1 MGDLESGGK
10 GKENHVTLAFASSK
24 VSLQQEAPSCNKPA
38 YVSANVSLR
47 QQQEDHSCYICT
59 KTFSQRSSLTKH
71 MKTHKVGEGH
81 VCKKCNKR
89 FAASRDLRK
98 HVDIVH
104 LNKAEEYKKECPICH
119 VRVQQLKTHI
129 RFIHRNEGKTSE
141 YSGICPH
148 CEKTFSNDYKV
159 KRHIET
165 VHEGIK
171 HWQCS
176 VCPKR
181 FYEKKDL
188 GRHIRGVHMGEKVD
202 LWRGKTKANLKE
214 EAVIVTRSV
223 LPTVELGG
231 PGVPQ
236 TTLPVNV
243 LAEEG
248 DDLLEAK
255 VDDPGEEVVEPDED
269 VPMATPHGF
278 PLQDEILDVS
288 SLRFQVC
295 DRRVDEDGDI
305 VVEIEEKEAEVD
317 VEKNDEKESLTD
329 DQKDGQMVTLKWASS
344 GSPSKSGSRETG
356 LSASGAHLGEEEE
369 LGEDFVLPEVVGDLP
384 EWLLQGGG
392 ELDILRVQD
401 EGGAQRTRAR
411 HVSEDRTKTAFKCG
425 ACSKMFLT
433 LDFLKSHIEKIHITY
448 KLPEE
453 LSQLNETSGEGSMK
467 TVFKVHNDEHGK
479 KFVVSDSPESP
490 VKEDVRG
497 GLKVEGEERLH
508 CDMEGCMKTFS
519 GKGRKLQYKRHVER
533 IHLSI
538 RNKHCP
544 QCNLSF
550 YEKRDL
556 SRHIE
561 AIHLR
566 IRTICPIEGCAKP
579 VVRLDQHIK
588 MVHSERTEK
597 TEKGSKCEECGAS
610 FSRVYD
616 LTRHRENVH
625 RGLKS
630 FHCDKCERRFT
641 DKRDLKRHHDAVHLN
656 IRQGKVYSCNFCDK
670 NFKFKKL
677 LDSHR
682 QTEHNGGSSGSKSQ
696 SKKSSRTNLEDEDM
710 GSLVMVGE
718 DQEEVTLGEELSTV
732 EIEGQ
737 LFLVQQNSQGLAL
750 LPVVQSVIGEK
761 T

>member
-1 MGDLESGGK
+1 MADVKGAK
-10 GKENHVTLAFASSK
+10 GKENHVTLAYSPTK
-24 VSLQQEAPSCNKPA
+24 GTVVHHEEA
-38 YVSANVSLR
+38 
-47 QQQEDHSCYICT
+47 HSCYICN
-59 KTFSQRSSLTKH
+59 KTFGQRSSLTKH
-71 MKTHKVGEGH
+71 IKTHKVGEGH
-81 VCKKCNKR
+81 TCKKCDKS

-98 HVDIVH
+98 HIDIVH

-141 YSGICPH
+141 FSGVCPH

-188 GRHIRGVHMGEKVD
+188 SRHIRGVHMKEKVD
-202 LWRGKTKANLKE
+202 TWRGGKRLNVKE
-214 EAVIVTRSV
+214 ESVSRSV

-231 PGVPQ
+231 PGVLQ

-248 DDLLEAK
+248 DD
-255 VDDPGEEVVEPDED
+255 VDDPEEEVQEDEGNLLT
-269 VPMATPHGF
+269 AESSLH
-278 PLQDEILDVS
+278 DEVLDVS
-288 SLRFQVC
+288 GLRFQVC

-305 VVEIEEKEAEVD
+305 VVEIEEKKVGTMPQKD
-317 VEKNDEKESLTD
+317 VSQDSRYEE
-329 DQKDGQMVTLKWASS
+329 KDGQMVTLKWSS
-344 GSPSKSGSRETG
+344 GSPNKLGARKPG
-356 LSASGAHLGEEEE
+356 LPGLGVHLGEEEE
-369 LGEDFVLPEVVGDLP
+369 LGDDFVLPEVVGDLP

-392 ELDILRVQD
+392 ELDILKVQD
-401 EGGAQRTRAR
+401 EGGGAQRARAR
-411 HVSEDRTKTAFKCG
+411 HASEDRTKTAFKCG
-425 ACSKMFLT
+425 ACGKMFLT

-453 LSQLNETSGEGSMK
+453 LSQLNETSGEDAMK
-467 TVFKVHNDEHGK
+467 TVFKVHNDEQGK
-479 KFVVSDSPESP
+479 KFVVSNNQSESP
-490 VKEDVRG
+490 PPALKEPVG
-497 GLKVEGEERLH
+497 GVDVEGEERLH
-508 CDMEGCMKTFS
+508 CDMDGCTKTFS

-597 TEKGSKCEECGAS
+597 AEKGSKCEECGAS

-670 NFKFKKL
+670 SFKFKKL

-682 QTEHNGGSSGSKSQ
+682 QTEHSGGTSGFKGQ
-696 SKKSSRTNLEDEDM
+696 SKKGSQSGQEPLEEEDM
-710 GSLVMVGE
+710 GPLVMVGE
-718 DQEEVTLGEELSTV
+718 QPEEVTLGEELSTV

-737 LFLVQQNSQGLAL
+737 LFLVQQNSQGLSL

>member
-1 MGDLESGGK
+1 MGDLEVRK
-10 GKENHVTLAFASSK
+10 GKENHVILAYASSAK
-24 VSLQQEAPSCNKPA
+24 
-38 YVSANVSLR
+38 SAVL
-47 QQQEDHSCYICT
+47 QQQEVHTCNICN
-59 KTFSQRSSLTKH
+59 KTFNQRSSLTKH
-71 MKTHKVGEGH
+71 IKTHKVGEGH

-165 VHEGIK
+165 VHEGVK

-188 GRHIRGVHMGEKVD
+188 GRHIRGVHMKEKVD
-202 LWRGKTKANLKE
+202 MWRGKKINLPE
-214 EAVIVTRSV
+214 EAVVVTRSV
-223 LPTVELGG
+223 LPTIELGG

-248 DDLLEAK
+248 EDLLEDK
-255 VDDPGEEVVEPDED
+255 VDDPVEGTDGGGADED
-269 VPMATPHGF
+269 IPLPTH
-278 PLQDEILDVS
+278 LQDELLDVS

-305 VVEIEEKEAEVD
+305 VVEIEEKETINN
-317 VEKNDEKESLTD
+317 VENNGEKEPSTAA
-329 DQKDGQMVTLKWASS
+329 QNDGQMVTLKWAS
-344 GSPSKSGSRETG
+344 GSPSKAGARETE
-356 LSASGAHLGEEEE
+356 LTASSAHLGEEEE

-401 EGGAQRTRAR
+401 EGGGGAQRTRAR
-411 HVSEDRTKTAFKCG
+411 HASEDRTKTAFKCG

-453 LSQLNETSGEGSMK
+453 LTHLNETSGEGSTK

-479 KFVVSDSPESP
+479 KFVVSNSPSESP
-490 VKEDVRG
+490 VKEARG
-497 GLKVEGEERLH
+497 GLMVEGEERLH

-579 VVRLDQHIK
+579 VVGGG
-588 MVHSERTEK
+588 MF
-597 TEKGSKCEECGAS
+597 G
-610 FSRVYD
+610 
-616 LTRHRENVH
+616 TRPAE
-625 RGLKS
+625 
-630 FHCDKCERRFT
+630 D
-641 DKRDLKRHHDAVHLN
+641 
-656 IRQGKVYSCNFCDK
+656 
-670 NFKFKKL
+670 
-677 LDSHR
+677 
-682 QTEHNGGSSGSKSQ
+682 GGGG
-696 SKKSSRTNLEDEDM
+696 R
-710 GSLVMVGE
+710 
-718 DQEEVTLGEELSTV
+718 ST
-732 EIEGQ
+732 
-737 LFLVQQNSQGLAL
+737 
-750 LPVVQSVIGEK
+750 
-761 T
+761 

>member
-1 MGDLESGGK
+1 MGDLEGRK
-10 GKENHVTLAFASSK
+10 GKENHVILAYATAK
-24 VSLQQEAPSCNKPA
+24 GAAL
-38 YVSANVSLR
+38 
-47 QQQEDHSCYICT
+47 QQQEVHSCYICN
-59 KTFSQRSSLTKH
+59 KTFSQRNSLTKH
-71 MKTHKVGEGH
+71 IKTHKVGEGH

-165 VHEGIK
+165 VHEGVK

-202 LWRGKTKANLKE
+202 LWRGKRVNMAE
-214 EAVIVTRSV
+214 ESVVVTRSV

-248 DDLLEAK
+248 DDLLEDK
-255 VDDPGEEVVEPDED
+255 VDDPVGGAAGETDED
-269 VPMATPHGF
+269 ILLPTESS
-278 PLQDEILDVS
+278 LQDEILDVS

-305 VVEIEEKEAEVD
+305 VVEIEEKEALD
-317 VEKNDEKESLTD
+317 NIEKNGEKESSTA
-329 DQKDGQMVTLKWASS
+329 DQKDGQMVTLKWTS

-356 LSASGAHLGEEEE
+356 LTASGAHLGEGEE

-392 ELDILRVQD
+392 ELDILRVHD
-401 EGGAQRTRAR
+401 EGGGGAQRTRAR
-411 HVSEDRTKTAFKCG
+411 HPSEDRTKTAFKCG

-479 KFVVSDSPESP
+479 KFVVSNSPSESP
-490 VKEDVRG
+490 VKEARG

-597 TEKGSKCEECGAS
+597 TEKGSKCDECGAS

-630 FHCDKCERRFT
+630 FQCDKCERRFT

-656 IRQGKVYSCNFCDK
+656 IRQGKIYSCNFCDK

-682 QTEHNGGSSGSKSQ
+682 QTEHSGGSSGSKSQ
-696 SKKSSRTNLEDEDM
+696 SKKSSRSNQVLEEEDM
-710 GSLVMVGE
+710 GPLVMVGE
-718 DQEEVTLGEELSTV
+718 EQEEVTLGEELSTV

-737 LFLVQQNSQGLAL
+737 LFLVQQNSEGLAL